1 MGAVKTAAVDM
12 TWKLNFE
19 KRKRKKGRKKKGEN
33 WTSA

>member
-12 TWKLNFE
+12 TWKLNLE

-33 WTSA
+33 